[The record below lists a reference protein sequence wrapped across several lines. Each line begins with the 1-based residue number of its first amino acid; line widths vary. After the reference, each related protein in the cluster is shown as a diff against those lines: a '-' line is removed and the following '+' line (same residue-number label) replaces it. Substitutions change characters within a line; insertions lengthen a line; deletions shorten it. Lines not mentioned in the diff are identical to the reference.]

1 LKQKHFLKLTTGLL
15 AALLLTGAIP
25 NGAGAAEDDLN
36 TVKQQA
42 DQLRE
47 QKDQVDQQLQSTL
60 ADIHQLEADIQSAM
74 QKSTDLQ
81 QQITVTEAKLA
92 EQKTKLKG
100 RVKTMYE
107 GGDVSFWSVLLD
119 STNFSD
125 FLDRMSM
132 LTMIVEQ
139 DKNIVDEYKATQA
152 ALKQQQSDLAAQQEL
167 RKSKQQDLLKIEADL
182 QSKYQDLS
190 QQLAAKDEEVSE
202 LEAAGV
208 AAYQSFTDGV
218 QAGTII
224 PSTGTGTF
232 AWPVP
237 SSHTITSGY
246 GMRPGEFHKGIDIG
260 TPVGSPI
267 IAVGDGTVWQA
278 GTASGFGHWI
288 VILHDNGVMSVYGH
302 MYGNGV
308 YVSAGQRVQRG
319 QVIGATGNDGQSSG
333 PHLHFAIANGVSG
346 GKLNYINPI
355 GYLQ

>member
-1 LKQKHFLKLTTGLL
+1 MKQKRIQKLTTSLL
-15 AALLLTGAIP
+15 AVLLLMGAIP
-25 NGAGAAEDDLN
+25 YNASAADDDLN
-36 TVKQQA
+36 TAKQQA

-47 QKDQVDQQLQSTL
+47 KKDQVDQQLQSTL
-60 ADIHQLEADIQSAM
+60 ADIHKLEAEIQAAM
-74 QKSTDLQ
+74 HKSNDLK

-92 EQKTKLKG
+92 EQKERLKG

-119 STNFSD
+119 ATNFSD
-125 FLDRMSM
+125 FLDRMSL

-139 DKNIVDEYKATQA
+139 DNNIVNEYKATQA
-152 ALKQQQSDLAAQQEL
+152 QLKQQQVDLTSEQDL
-167 RKSKQQDLLKIEADL
+167 RQSKQQDLLKVEADL
-182 QSKYQDLS
+182 QSRYHDIS
-190 QQLAAKDEEVSE
+190 QQIAVKDEEIAD

-208 AAYQSFTDGV
+208 AAYQSYTDGM

-224 PSTGTGTF
+224 PQTGTGTF

-237 SSHTITSGY
+237 TSHTINSGY
-246 GMRPGEFHKGIDIG
+246 GPRSGEFHKGIDIG
-260 TPVGSPI
+260 APVGTPI
-267 IAVGDGTVWQA
+267 VAVGDGTVWQA

-302 MYGNGV
+302 MYSNGV
-308 YVSAGQRVQRG
+308 YVSAGQRVKQG
-319 QVIGATGNDGQSSG
+319 QVIGATGSDGESSG

-346 GKLNYINPI
+346 GRMSYINPM